1 MPELDK
7 EEVVEKLI
15 KIAKKSLKSAKPTE
29 NHPTQVKWRF
39 ELSAKNLR
47 TTTFILLISIIF
59 SSLYWWNAKIKFN
72 DEPALIIP
80 AIENIDEIDQKNTAI
95 SEVVVYVS
103 GDVVNAGVYKLPSG
117 SRVIDAL
124 EKAGGLA
131 KNGSIGDNNL
141 ARLLSDGE
149 QIDFTKSSGNTSKKS
164 IKDGKQS
171 NGCINLNNATLSE
184 LDSLPGVGPVLAQRI
199 MDWKESNG
207 GFKSIEQLSEVSGIG
222 KSKYSTISAKSCV

>member
-15 KIAKKSLKSAKPTE
+15 KIAKKSLKPDKSTE
-29 NHPTQVKWRF
+29 NQPVQVKWRF
-39 ELSAKNLR
+39 ELSSKNLR
-47 TTTFILLISIIF
+47 TITFILVISIIF
-59 SSLYWWNAKIKFN
+59 SGLYWWNTKIKFN

-80 AIENIDEIDQKNTAI
+80 ASENMDETNQPNTAI

-103 GDVVNAGVYKLPSG
+103 GDVVNTGVFKLPSG

-149 QIDFTKSSGNTSKKS
+149 QIDFRKSSGTNLRKS
-164 IKDGKQS
+164 NNGANQS
-171 NGCINLNNATLSE
+171 NGCINLNTAKLSE
-184 LDSLPGVGPVLAQRI
+184 LDLLPGVGQVLAQRI

-207 GFKSIEQLSEVSGIG
+207 GFKSVEQLSEVSGIG

>member
-15 KIAKKSLKSAKPTE
+15 QIAKKSLKPSKSTE
-29 NHPTQVKWRF
+29 NQPVQVKWRF

-47 TTTFILLISIIF
+47 TITFILVISIIF
-59 SSLYWWNAKIKFN
+59 SGLYWWNTKIKFN

-80 AIENIDEIDQKNTAI
+80 ASENMDETNQPNTAI

-103 GDVVNAGVYKLPSG
+103 GDVVNTGVFKLPSG

-124 EKAGGLA
+124 ERAGGLV
-131 KNGSIGDNNL
+131 KNGNIGDNNL
-141 ARLLSDGE
+141 ARLISDGE
-149 QIDFTKSSGNTSKKS
+149 QIDFRKSSGTNLRKS
-164 IKDGKQS
+164 NNGANQS
-171 NGCINLNNATLSE
+171 NGCINLNTATLSE
-184 LDSLPGVGPVLAQRI
+184 LDLLPGVGRVLAQRI

-207 GFKSIEQLSEVSGIG
+207 GFKSVEQLSEVSGIG

>member
-15 KIAKKSLKSAKPTE
+15 KIAKKSLKSAKPAE
-29 NHPTQVKWRF
+29 NQPAQVKWRF
-39 ELSAKNLR
+39 ELPTNNLR
-47 TTTFILLISIIF
+47 TITFILVVSIIF
-59 SSLYWWNAKIKFN
+59 SGLYWWNTKIKLN
-72 DEPALIIP
+72 EQPALIIP
-80 AIENIDEIDQKNTAI
+80 VSENIDEINQTNTAI

-103 GDVVNAGVYKLPSG
+103 GEVVNTGVFKLPGG

-149 QIDFTKSSGNTSKKS
+149 QIDFTKSSSTTSKKS
-164 IKDGKQS
+164 I
-171 NGCINLNNATLSE
+171 NGA
-184 LDSLPGVGPVLAQRI
+184 
-199 MDWKESNG
+199 
-207 GFKSIEQLSEVSGIG
+207 
-222 KSKYSTISAKSCV
+222 

>member
-47 TTTFILLISIIF
+47 TITFILLISIIF
-59 SSLYWWNAKIKFN
+59 SSLYWWNTKIKFN

>member
-15 KIAKKSLKSAKPTE
+15 KIAKKSLKPAESTE
-29 NHPTQVKWRF
+29 NQPIQVKWRF

-47 TTTFILLISIIF
+47 TITFILVISIIF
-59 SSLYWWNAKIKFN
+59 SGLYWWNTKIKFN

-80 AIENIDEIDQKNTAI
+80 ASENMDETNQPNTAI

-103 GDVVNAGVYKLPSG
+103 GDVVNTGVFKLPSG

-131 KNGSIGDNNL
+131 KNGNIGDNNL
-141 ARLLSDGE
+141 ARLISDGE
-149 QIDFTKSSGNTSKKS
+149 QIDFRKSSGTNLRKS
-164 IKDGKQS
+164 NNGANQS
-171 NGCINLNNATLSE
+171 NGCINLNTATLSE
-184 LDSLPGVGPVLAQRI
+184 LDLLPGVGPVLAQRI

-207 GFKSIEQLSEVSGIG
+207 GFKSVEQLSEVSGIG

>member
-15 KIAKKSLKSAKPTE
+15 KIAKKSLKPDKSTE
-29 NHPTQVKWRF
+29 NQPVQVKWRF
-39 ELSAKNLR
+39 ELSSKNLR
-47 TTTFILLISIIF
+47 TITFILVISIIF
-59 SSLYWWNAKIKFN
+59 SGLYWWNTKIKFN

-80 AIENIDEIDQKNTAI
+80 ASENMDETNQPNTAI

-103 GDVVNAGVYKLPSG
+103 GDVVNAGVFKLPSG

-131 KNGSIGDNNL
+131 KNGNIGDNNL
-141 ARLLSDGE
+141 ARLISDGE
-149 QIDFTKSSGNTSKKS
+149 QIDFRKSSGTNLRKS
-164 IKDGKQS
+164 NNGANQS
-171 NGCINLNNATLSE
+171 NGCINLNTATLSE

-207 GFKSIEQLSEVSGIG
+207 GFKSVEQLSEVSGIG

>member
-1 MPELDK
+1 MHELDK

-15 KIAKKSLKSAKPTE
+15 KIAKKSLKPAKSTE
-29 NHPTQVKWRF
+29 NQPVQVKWRF
-39 ELSAKNLR
+39 EFSSKNLR
-47 TTTFILLISIIF
+47 TITFILVISIIF
-59 SSLYWWNAKIKFN
+59 SGLYWSNTKIKFN

-80 AIENIDEIDQKNTAI
+80 ASENIDETNRPNTAI

-103 GDVVNAGVYKLPSG
+103 GDVVNTGVFKLPSG

-131 KNGSIGDNNL
+131 KNGNIGDNNL
-141 ARLLSDGE
+141 ARLISDGE
-149 QIDFTKSSGNTSKKS
+149 QIDFRKSSGTNLRKS
-164 IKDGKQS
+164 NNGANQS
-171 NGCINLNNATLSE
+171 NGCINLNTATLSE
-184 LDSLPGVGPVLAQRI
+184 LDLLPGVGPVLAQRI

-207 GFKSIEQLSEVSGIG
+207 GFKSVEQLSEVSGIG

>member
-1 MPELDK
+1 MPELEK
-7 EEVVEKLI
+7 EEVVKKLI
-15 KIAKKSLKSAKPTE
+15 KIAKKSLKSAKSAE
-29 NHPTQVKWRF
+29 NQPTQVKWRF
-39 ELSAKNLR
+39 ELPTKNLR
-47 TTTFILLISIIF
+47 TITFILVVSIMC
-59 SSLYWWNAKIKFN
+59 SSLYWWNTKIKLN
-72 DEPALIIP
+72 ELPALIIP
-80 AIENIDEIDQKNTAI
+80 ASENIEETNQLNTAI

-103 GDVVNAGVYKLPSG
+103 GDVVNTGVFKLPSG

-141 ARLLSDGE
+141 ARLLTDGE
-149 QIDFTKSSGNTSKKS
+149 QIDFRKSSSSTSRNVNN
-164 IKDGKQS
+164 GAKQS

-184 LDSLPGVGPVLAQRI
+184 LDALPGVGPVLAQRI

-207 GFKSIEQLSEVSGIG
+207 GFKSVEQLSEVSGIG